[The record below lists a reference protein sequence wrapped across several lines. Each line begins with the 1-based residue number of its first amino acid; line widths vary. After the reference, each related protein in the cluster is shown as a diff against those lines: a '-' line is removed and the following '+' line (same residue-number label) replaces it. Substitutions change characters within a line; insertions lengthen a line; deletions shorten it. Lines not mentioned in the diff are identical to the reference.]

1 MKYLMFNFREGIEN
15 RKWHSWC
22 EIPYEGPV
30 QSKLPEKTINKTED
44 NLNKRYYKCSPTSVR
59 NSLQ

>member
-44 NLNKRYYKCSPTSVR
+44 NLNKRY
-59 NSLQ
+59 LL